1 MICLYVKADIWVHEK
16 MLNSGNDNI
25 ATSVEKCKC
34 PPGYKG
40 LSCED
45 CAPGWKRDTSQVFGE
60 DNPLGTC
67 VPCNCFGDLGD
78 GSCHPETGECQ
89 VPVTHLPN
97 NSKCHILNVSLIFT
111 YIIMTL
117 IFFM

>member
-1 MICLYVKADIWVHEK
+1 MTYLYLKADIWVHEK
-16 MLNSGNDNI
+16 MLSSGNDNI

-45 CAPGWKRDTSQVFGE
+45 CAPGWKRDKSQVFGD

-97 NSKCHILNVSLIFT
+97 NFEWHIFLTMLLLNS
-111 YIIMTL
+111 
-117 IFFM
+117 